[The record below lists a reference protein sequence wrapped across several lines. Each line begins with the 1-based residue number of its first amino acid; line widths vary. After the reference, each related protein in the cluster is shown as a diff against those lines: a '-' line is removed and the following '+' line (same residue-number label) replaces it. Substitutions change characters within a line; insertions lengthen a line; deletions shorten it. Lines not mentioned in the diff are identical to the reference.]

1 MLKHSVRWLFS
12 QSREFKR
19 FFSLTLDTFII
30 TSAFWLAFA
39 LRLEHFSHLDKVNYW
54 LLLCAVLP
62 ITLICFV
69 RLGLYRAILRYL
81 SLDAVL
87 TMLAGI
93 LISAASMIVFA
104 YYLSAPIPR
113 TVPIIYA
120 LLTLLFCGGIRI
132 CARALFNQSIKNKKE
147 AIIVYGAGLAG
158 RQLFTSLQ
166 AGEEYRVVAF
176 IDDASALHNMTLH
189 GLSIHPPPLLGEL
202 ILQHSAKKLLM
213 AMPSVPRSKRL
224 ALLKPFQ
231 DLNIELLSL
240 PSLADIVS
248 GRSKIHEF
256 KQIDIEDLLGRSL
269 VEPNPQLM
277 QKNIRSKV
285 VMVTGAGGSIG
296 SELCKQIVEQQPS
309 TLILYELSE
318 YALYQIHQT
327 LTLIT
332 DKKQTHIKIVP
343 LLSSVLDQER
353 LEQVMMTFSVQTVY
367 HAAAYKHVPLVE
379 YNIVNGVQNNVFGTL
394 KTARAAM
401 QCNVET
407 FVLIS
412 TDKAVR
418 PTNIM
423 GASKRLAE
431 LVLQSLSAQS
441 KTTFCMV
448 RFGNV
453 LGSSGSVIPLFK
465 KQIKAGGPI
474 TITHRKVTRY
484 FMSIK
489 EASQL
494 VIQAGALGKGGDV
507 FVLDMGKSV
516 KIYDLAKNMIQLMG
530 LSIKTHKNI
539 NGDIEIKECGLR
551 PGEKLYEELLIGNNE
566 TSTIHPRIR
575 TAQEDSLAWDPLAS
589 ILDEIEFSCLNK
601 DPIKVRNL
609 LIAAPLLYKPTS
621 DISDLITQQKIK
633 EPA

>member
-189 GLSIHPPPLLGEL
+189 GLCIHPPPLLGEL

-269 VEPNPQLM
+269 VEPNTQLM

-318 YALYQIHQT
+318 YAL
-327 LTLIT
+327 
-332 DKKQTHIKIVP
+332 D
-343 LLSSVLDQER
+343 R
-353 LEQVMMTFSVQTVY
+353 
-367 HAAAYKHVPLVE
+367 
-379 YNIVNGVQNNVFGTL
+379 
-394 KTARAAM
+394 
-401 QCNVET
+401 
-407 FVLIS
+407 
-412 TDKAVR
+412 
-418 PTNIM
+418 
-423 GASKRLAE
+423 
-431 LVLQSLSAQS
+431 
-441 KTTFCMV
+441 
-448 RFGNV
+448 
-453 LGSSGSVIPLFK
+453 
-465 KQIKAGGPI
+465 
-474 TITHRKVTRY
+474 
-484 FMSIK
+484 
-489 EASQL
+489 
-494 VIQAGALGKGGDV
+494 
-507 FVLDMGKSV
+507 KSV
-516 KIYDLAKNMIQLMG
+516 
-530 LSIKTHKNI
+530 
-539 NGDIEIKECGLR
+539 
-551 PGEKLYEELLIGNNE
+551 
-566 TSTIHPRIR
+566 
-575 TAQEDSLAWDPLAS
+575 
-589 ILDEIEFSCLNK
+589 
-601 DPIKVRNL
+601 V
-609 LIAAPLLYKPTS
+609 
-621 DISDLITQQKIK
+621 
-633 EPA
+633 